1 MTLGMRR
8 YWWIALAVALGC
20 GCRPK
25 EEAPKPAAA
34 ATAQAPA
41 VAASPAPPPAAADS
55 RPAIVCFGDSL
66 TAGFGLDPGQS
77 FPDLLQAELDR
88 RGYRYRVANLGV
100 SGDTSQDGLARL
112 AIAMEEKPAIALVEL
127 GANDGLR
134 GEPVANTENNL
145 AQIIEAFQK
154 AGARVV
160 LAGITLPPNYGPEYI
175 RQFVAMYH
183 SLATRYKVKLIP
195 FLLDGVAG
203 HADLM
208 QRDGLHPNAQGTRIV
223 AGTVFRAL
231 EPMLRK

>member
-1 MTLGMRR
+1 MRR
-8 YWWIALAVALGC
+8 FCWIALVLAAC
-20 GCRPK
+20 GCRPNQ
-25 EEAPKPAAA
+25 EAPRPAPSA
-34 ATAQAPA
+34 AQAPPP
-41 VAASPAPPPAAADS
+41 AAPAPPPATPPAPPDA
-55 RPAIVCFGDSL
+55 RPVIVCFGDSL

-88 RGYRYRVANLGV
+88 RGYPYRVANLGV

-112 AIAMEEKPAIALVEL
+112 ALAVAEKPAIALVEL

-145 AQIIEAFQK
+145 ARIIEAFQK

-175 RQFVAMYH
+175 RQFAAMYPA
-183 SLATRYKVKLIP
+183 LAARFKVKRIP

-203 HADLM
+203 HPGLM
-208 QRDGLHPNAQGTRIV
+208 QRDGLHPNAPGTRIV
-223 AGTVFRAL
+223 AATVFRAL
-231 EPMLRK
+231 QPMLKK